1 MTDATKQD
9 TAKTGLL
16 WIVNIIFGTSIR
28 IFLPTLA
35 SLFISIILIK
45 VFSLP
50 KYYLFFGL
58 AIGFL
63 VAIFLIY
70 LQIKKKK

>member
-16 WIVNIIFGTSIR
+16 WIVKSIFGTSIR

-35 SLFISIILIK
+35 SFFISIILIK

>member
-16 WIVNIIFGTSIR
+16 WIVKIVFDTSIR
-28 IFLPTLA
+28 IFLPTLT

-45 VFSLP
+45 VLSLP

-63 VAIFLIY
+63 AAIFLIY

>member
-16 WIVNIIFGTSIR
+16 WIVKNIFGTSIR
-28 IFLPTLA
+28 IFLPTLT

-45 VFSLP
+45 VFSLS

-58 AIGFL
+58 VIGFL